1 MKKYSLPD
9 GYSFLASID
18 RTLKQVKDPIG
29 SMEESMSR
37 YNGTYSVH
45 LGFLRFISTQDP
57 AFVEHVLKT
66 NHRNYQKSEFQTRE
80 LGRFLGK
87 GLLTSNGKFWLRQ
100 RRVIQPGFHYEKIQ
114 GLYSIIGKTVDNFL
128 ASFPTG
134 SAIDV
139 YPLMNR
145 ISFDIVINTLFNVT
159 IEESRRAELGRF
171 VYDTQDFVIRN
182 IRQLYKTWWYE
193 LSGEVRANM
202 KKAFRAREII
212 RELIVQRKQSDGK
225 YNDLLDM
232 MLDVRYED
240 TGQPMD
246 EEQVI
251 DEILVLIIA
260 GHETTANALA
270 WALYLLAKHPDQQQ
284 KLRAVTKGLELAEAV
299 RSEDL
304 GCVIKETMRLYPP
317 VWIVDRVATSDDH
330 FKDYS
335 YPEGTIIMMFLYGM
349 HRDKR
354 FWTDPETFKPERF
367 MKGGEGEKNKSYVP
381 FGAGP
386 RLCIGNNFA
395 MAEMAI
401 FLKSF
406 LENFEIH
413 AGPIPPKIVALITLK
428 PDNIVLRVEKRH
440 LEA

>member
-1 MKKYSLPD
+1 MKNYCLPD
-9 GYSFLASID
+9 GYSFFASID

-29 SMEESMSR
+29 SMQESMSR
-37 YNGTYSVH
+37 YQGTYSVF
-45 LGFLRFISTQDP
+45 LGFRRFISTQDP

-66 NHRNYQKSEFQTRE
+66 NHKNYQKSEFQTRE

-87 GLLTSNGKFWLRQ
+87 GLLTSNGEFWLRQ

-114 GLYSIIGKTVDNFL
+114 GLYAIIGKTVDNFL

-134 SAIDV
+134 LVTDV

-171 VYDTQDFVIRN
+171 VYETQDFVIRN
-182 IRQLYKTWWYE
+182 IRQPYKTWWYE
-193 LSGEVRANM
+193 LSGEVKANM
-202 KKAFRAREII
+202 EKASRARQII
-212 RELIVQRKQSDGK
+212 RELIVQRKQSTGT

-232 MLDVRYED
+232 MLAVRYED
-240 TGQPMD
+240 NGQPMD

-270 WALYLLAKHPDQQQ
+270 WALYLLAQHQDQQQ
-284 KLRAVTKGLELAEAV
+284 KLRSATSGLELSDAV
-299 RSEDL
+299 RSEDV

-317 VWIVDRVATSDDH
+317 AWIVDRVAMADDQ
-330 FKDYS
+330 FNGYS
-335 YPEGTIIMMFLYGM
+335 YPQGTIIMMFLYGM

-354 FWTDPETFKPERF
+354 FWSDPDTFKPERF
-367 MKGGEGEKNKSYVP
+367 MKGGEGDKNKSYVP

-395 MAEMAI
+395 IAEMAI

-406 LENFEIH
+406 VEKFEIFP
-413 AGPIPPKIVALITLK
+413 GPIPPNIVALITLK
-428 PDNIVLRVEKRH
+428 PDKILLRVEK
-440 LEA
+440 AG

>member
-29 SMEESMSR
+29 AMQESMSR
-37 YNGTYSVH
+37 YNGTYSVY
-45 LGFLRFISTQDP
+45 LGFRRFISTQDP

-80 LGRFLGK
+80 MGRFLGK
-87 GLLTSNGKFWLRQ
+87 GLLTSNGEFWLRQ
-100 RRVIQPGFHYEKIQ
+100 RRLIQPGFHSEKIQ

-128 ASFPTG
+128 NSFPTG

-145 ISFDIVINTLFNVT
+145 ISFDIVINTLFNVK
-159 IEESRRAELGRF
+159 IGEDRRAELGRF
-171 VYDTQDFVIRN
+171 VYETQDFVIRN
-182 IRQLYKTWWYE
+182 IRQPYKTWWYE
-193 LSGEVRANM
+193 LSGEVAANM
-202 KKAFRAREII
+202 KKAVRAREII
-212 RELIVQRKQSDGK
+212 RELIVQRKQSAGK

-232 MLDVRYED
+232 MLDARYED
-240 TGQPMD
+240 TGAPMD

-270 WALYLLAKHPDQQQ
+270 WALYLLAQHPDQQQ
-284 KLRAVTKGLELAEAV
+284 ALRGATRGMELVDAV

-304 GCVIKETMRLYPP
+304 ACTIKETMRLYPP
-317 VWIVDRVATSDDH
+317 VWIFDRVATSDDQ
-330 FKDYS
+330 FNNYS

-349 HRDKR
+349 HRNKR
-354 FWTDPETFKPERF
+354 FWTNPETFRPARF
-367 MKGGEGEKNKSYVP
+367 LKGEEGDKNKSYVP

-386 RLCIGNNFA
+386 RLCIGNSFA

-406 LENFEIH
+406 LEKFEIQP
-413 AGPIPPKIVALITLK
+413 GSVPPSIVALITLK
-428 PDNIVLRVEKRH
+428 PDKITLRVEK
-440 LEA
+440 LA